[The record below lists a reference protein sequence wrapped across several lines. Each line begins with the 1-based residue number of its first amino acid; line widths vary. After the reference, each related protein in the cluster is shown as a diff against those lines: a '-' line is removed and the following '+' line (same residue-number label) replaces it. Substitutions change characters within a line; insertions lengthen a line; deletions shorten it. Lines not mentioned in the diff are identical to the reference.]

1 MSIQTVTSLKT
12 RDDKKAARR
21 IKPVT
26 EVAVMRTWPLQ
37 ALMGVMTT
45 IMMITTIS
53 TISER
58 GKEHAD
64 KEISVFRLTS
74 SC

>member
-1 MSIQTVTSLKT
+1 MSIQMATSLKP
-12 RDDKKAARR
+12 RDDKKAMRW
-21 IKPVT
+21 IKVVT
-26 EVAVMRTWPLQ
+26 EVAVMRTWPFQ

-58 GKEHAD
+58 GKEDAD
-64 KEISVFRLTS
+64 KEISVLA
-74 SC
+74 

>member
-1 MSIQTVTSLKT
+1 MSIQMVTSLKT
-12 RDDKKAARR
+12 RDDKKAMRW
-21 IKPVT
+21 IKLVT
-26 EVAVMRTWPLQ
+26 EVAVMRTRPLQ

-64 KEISVFRLTS
+64 KEISVFA
-74 SC
+74 

>member
-1 MSIQTVTSLKT
+1 M
-12 RDDKKAARR
+12 
-21 IKPVT
+21 T

-37 ALMGVMTT
+37 ALMGVTTT

-53 TISER
+53 TISES

-64 KEISVFRLTS
+64 KEISVFA
-74 SC
+74 

>member
-1 MSIQTVTSLKT
+1 MSIQMVTSLKT
-12 RDDKKAARR
+12 RDDKKAMRW
-21 IKPVT
+21 IKLVT
-26 EVAVMRTWPLQ
+26 EVAVMRTRPLQ

-53 TISER
+53 AISER

-64 KEISVFRLTS
+64 KEISVFA
-74 SC
+74 